1 MTQDTSIFKDKTSP
15 KEGPSP
21 EITKSVEDSSDN
33 SPHLADENV
42 KESLENDFEVV
53 LSEDKLW
60 DEGDHPVDIRLFE
73 DNSYNESDEEELI
86 LSTEEALP
94 PDKASENHSQE
105 TAEAKL
111 PDEASWIIGTIT
123 GVSGILLTVGL
134 VLLWN
139 LSTPFFEPHSAVTE
153 DIPDTLA
160 NYGDFETMDLDPF
173 LVPAQRDKEMI
184 FFKLQVKLLVSDAK
198 TKHAIRKKEAWVR
211 DTIYRELKGIDI
223 SSGIQENF
231 LVEYKQPIVR
241 CLNHELAP
249 LRVED
254 IRLKGYLMN

>member
-1 MTQDTSIFKDKTSP
+1 VTQDTSIFKDKTGS
-15 KEGPSP
+15 KEGPSL
-21 EITKSVEDSSDN
+21 EITKPIEDSDDIN
-33 SPHLADENV
+33 PQQADAYSR
-42 KESLENDFEVV
+42 ESLENDFEVV
-53 LSEDKLW
+53 LSDDDLW
-60 DEGDHPVDIRLFE
+60 DEGDHPAEIRLFE
-73 DNSYNESDEEELI
+73 DNSYDKSDEKELTLSPGDVI
-86 LSTEEALP
+86 L
-94 PDKASENHSQE
+94 PDETKKGHSQE

-111 PDEASWIIGTIT
+111 PDEASWIIWTIT
-123 GVSGILLTVGL
+123 VVSGILLTVGL

-139 LSTPFFEPHSAVTE
+139 LSAPFFEPHAAVTE

-160 NYGDFETMDLDPF
+160 NHGDLETMNLDPF
-173 LVPAQRDKEMI
+173 LIPAQRDKEMI
-184 FFKLQVKLLVSDAK
+184 FFKLQVELIVSDAK

-231 LVEYKQPIVR
+231 LMQYRQPIVR

-254 IRLKGYLMN
+254 IRLKGYLMK

>member
-1 MTQDTSIFKDKTSP
+1 MTQDTSIFKDKTGS
-15 KEGPSP
+15 KEGPSL
-21 EITKSVEDSSDN
+21 EITKPVEDSSDN
-33 SPHLADENV
+33 SPQQADANAR
-42 KESLENDFEVV
+42 ESLENDFEVV

-73 DNSYNESDEEELI
+73 DNSYDESDGKELT
-86 LSTEEALP
+86 LSTEEAIP
-94 PDKASENHSQE
+94 PDKASESRSQE

-111 PDEASWIIGTIT
+111 PDEASWIIWTIT

-139 LSTPFFEPHSAVTE
+139 LSAPFFEPHSAVTK

-160 NYGDFETMDLDPF
+160 NHGDFETMDLDPF

-184 FFKLQVKLLVSDAK
+184 FFRLQVELIVSDAK

-211 DTIYRELKGIDI
+211 DIIYRELKGIDI
-223 SSGIQENF
+223 SSGIQKNF
-231 LVEYKQPIVR
+231 LMQYRQPIVR

-254 IRLKGYLMN
+254 IRLKGYLMK

>member
-1 MTQDTSIFKDKTSP
+1 VTQDTSIFKDKTGSE
-15 KEGPSP
+15 EGPFT
-21 EITKSVEDSSDN
+21 EITKPVEDSIDN
-33 SPHLADENV
+33 SPQQADANAR
-42 KESLENDFEVV
+42 ESLQNDFEVV

-73 DNSYNESDEEELI
+73 DNSYNESDEKELT
-86 LSTEEALP
+86 LSTEEAIP
-94 PDKASENHSQE
+94 
-105 TAEAKL
+105 
-111 PDEASWIIGTIT
+111 PDEASWIIWTIT

-139 LSTPFFEPHSAVTE
+139 LSAPFFEPHSAVTE

-160 NYGDFETMDLDPF
+160 NHGDFETMDLDPF
-173 LVPAQRDKEMI
+173 LIPAQRDKEMI
-184 FFKLQVKLLVSDAK
+184 FFKLQVELIVSDAK

-211 DTIYRELKGIDI
+211 DIIYGELKGIDI
-223 SSGIQENF
+223 SSGIQKNF
-231 LVEYKQPIVR
+231 LRQYRQPIIR

-254 IRLKGYLMN
+254 IRLKGYLMK

>member
-1 MTQDTSIFKDKTSP
+1 VTQDISIFKDKTSP

-21 EITKSVEDSSDN
+21 EIIKSVEDSSDN
-33 SPHLADENV
+33 SPEQADKNA
-42 KESLENDFEVV
+42 KELRENDFEVV

-60 DEGDHPVDIRLFE
+60 DEGDHPVDIRFFE
-73 DNSYNESDEEELI
+73 NNSYNESDEEELT
-86 LSTEEALP
+86 LSTEEAIP
-94 PDKASENHSQE
+94 PDKASENRSQE
-105 TAEAKL
+105 IAEAKL
-111 PDEASWIIGTIT
+111 PDEASWIIWTIT

-173 LVPAQRDKEMI
+173 LIPAQRDKEMI

-223 SSGIQENF
+223 SSDIQENF
-231 LVEYKQPIVR
+231 LVQYKQPIVR

-249 LRVED
+249 LKVED

>member
-1 MTQDTSIFKDKTSP
+1 MTQDTSIFKDKTGS
-15 KEGPSP
+15 KEGPSL
-21 EITKSVEDSSDN
+21 EITKPVEDSGDN
-33 SPHLADENV
+33 SPQRADANAREL
-42 KESLENDFEVV
+42 LENDFEVV

-73 DNSYNESDEEELI
+73 DNSYDESDEKELT
-86 LSTEEALP
+86 LSTEEAIP
-94 PDKASENHSQE
+94 PDKASESRSQE

-111 PDEASWIIGTIT
+111 PDEASWIIWTIT

-139 LSTPFFEPHSAVTE
+139 LSAPFFEPHSAVTE

-160 NYGDFETMDLDPF
+160 NHGDFETMDLDPF
-173 LVPAQRDKEMI
+173 LIPAQRDKEMI
-184 FFKLQVKLLVSDAK
+184 FFKLQVELIVSDAK

-231 LVEYKQPIVR
+231 LMQYRQPIVR

-254 IRLKGYLMN
+254 IRLKGYLMK

>member
-1 MTQDTSIFKDKTSP
+1 MTQDTSILKDKTGS

-21 EITKSVEDSSDN
+21 EITKPVEDSSDN
-33 SPHLADENV
+33 SPQQADANS

-60 DEGDHPVDIRLFE
+60 DEGDHPVDIRPFE
-73 DNSYNESDEEELI
+73 DNSYDERELT
-86 LSTEEALP
+86 LSTEEAIP
-94 PDKASENHSQE
+94 PDKASESRSQE

-111 PDEASWIIGTIT
+111 PDEASWIIWTIT
-123 GVSGILLTVGL
+123 GISGILLTVGL

-139 LSTPFFEPHSAVTE
+139 LSAPFFEPHSAVTE
-153 DIPDTLA
+153 NIPDTLA
-160 NYGDFETMDLDPF
+160 NHGDFETMDLDPF
-173 LVPAQRDKEMI
+173 LIPAQRDKEMI
-184 FFKLQVKLLVSDAK
+184 FFKLQVELIVSDAE

-223 SSGIQENF
+223 SSGTQENF
-231 LVEYKQPIVR
+231 MMQYRQPIVR

-254 IRLKGYLMN
+254 IRLKGYLMK

>member
-1 MTQDTSIFKDKTSP
+1 MTQDTSIFKDKTGS
-15 KEGPSP
+15 KEGPSL
-21 EITKSVEDSSDN
+21 EITKPVKDSGDN
-33 SPHLADENV
+33 SPQQADANAR
-42 KESLENDFEVV
+42 ESLENDFEVA

-73 DNSYNESDEEELI
+73 DNSYDESDGNELI
-86 LSTEEALP
+86 LSTEEAIP
-94 PDKASENHSQE
+94 PDKASESRSQE

-111 PDEASWIIGTIT
+111 PDEASWIIWTIT

-139 LSTPFFEPHSAVTE
+139 LSAPFFEPHSAVTE

-160 NYGDFETMDLDPF
+160 NHGDFETMDLDPF
-173 LVPAQRDKEMI
+173 LIPAQRDKEMI
-184 FFKLQVKLLVSDAK
+184 FFKLQVELIVSDAK
-198 TKHAIRKKEAWVR
+198 TKQAIRKKEAWVR
-211 DTIYRELKGIDI
+211 DIIYRELKGIDI
-223 SSGIQENF
+223 SSGIQKNF
-231 LVEYKQPIVR
+231 LMQYRQPIVR

-254 IRLKGYLMN
+254 IRLKGYLMK